1 MLQGNRELPCPPDKP
16 VWRVVYSEVPIE
28 QTAEWLARRL
38 PPNEREELLEDLAA
52 VKWRLWN
59 GQTDK
64 AIDLIGRLFH
74 DLKADEQ
81 GNSAIIALRGCLFN
95 LRAEIEKNGGSI
107 ANCGARYLEGKRI
120 ASTAAEASV
129 NIPVERRMV
138 KKQQMRWIERGANLL
153 LQVRVA
159 LANDD
164 LSEHLACQPPLQ
176 RRQTIISPFVP
187 LPLFQRAA

>member
-52 VKWRLWN
+52 VRWRLWN

-95 LRAEIEKNGGSI
+95 LRAEIEQNGGSI
-107 ANCGARYLEGKRI
+107 ANCGARYLEG
-120 ASTAAEASV
+120 
-129 NIPVERRMV
+129 
-138 KKQQMRWIERGANLL
+138 IERGANLL